1 MGLDLANTQ
10 NLVLSMI
17 MGLGEADHLDKI
29 RGLIVSDDRAGALQ
43 RLAVYR
49 RSFIA
54 RLQAVMKAQFPIS
67 HATLGEEIFRQF
79 TEQYLIQVPPTSY
92 TLAHLGSGFANF
104 LQFDRPDMNG
114 GPREAWIDFL
124 IALVRFE
131 WAINSLFDAPA
142 DPLPAID
149 HEDESLALLSKAT
162 NIKLFAE
169 EYPLIAYHRA
179 CLNGEDPVVPDA
191 QKNWFAVVR
200 INYALQSL
208 PLTQDQYFDLA
219 RQCSKRQPTELR

>member
-1 MGLDLANTQ
+1 MDLASTQ
-10 NLVLSMI
+10 SLVLTMI
-17 MGLGEADHLDKI
+17 MGLGEADDLDEI
-29 RGLIVSDDRAGALQ
+29 RGLIVSDDRADAMQ

-49 RSFIA
+49 RSFVA
-54 RLQAVMKAQFPIS
+54 RLQAVMKAQFPAS

-79 TEQYLIQVPPTSY
+79 TEQYLIQIPPTSY
-92 TLAHLGSGFANF
+92 TLAHLGAGFADF
-104 LQFDRPDMNG
+104 LQSDRPDKND

-131 WAINSLFDAPA
+131 WTINSLFDAPA
-142 DPLPAID
+142 DPSPVID
-149 HEDESLALLSKAT
+149 HEDESLAVLSKAT
-162 NIKLFAE
+162 NIRLFAE
-169 EYPLIAYHRA
+169 DYPLIAYHRA

-208 PLTQDQYFDLA
+208 ALTQDQYFDLA
-219 RQCSKRQPTELR
+219 TRRLKC